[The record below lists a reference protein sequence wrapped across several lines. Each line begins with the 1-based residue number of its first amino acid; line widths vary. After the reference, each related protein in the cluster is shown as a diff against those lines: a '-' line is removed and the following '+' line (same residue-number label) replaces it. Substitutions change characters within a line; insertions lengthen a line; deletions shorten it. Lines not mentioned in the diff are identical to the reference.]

1 MKKSLVIIFAIMLF
15 ITPSFAQIEEEYT
28 EEEAIQLIAAY
39 GAREMEASVMAE
51 EELEKI
57 DNLKILLSEVEKEI
71 AEIQERLRE
80 IEEEKSD

>member
-1 MKKSLVIIFAIMLF
+1 MIKSLIIIFAIMLF

-39 GAREMEASVMAE
+39 GAREMEANVMAE
-51 EELEKI
+51 KELEKI

>member
-15 ITPSFAQIEEEYT
+15 ITPSFAQIEEEYI

-39 GAREMEASVMAE
+39 GAREMEANVMAE

-57 DNLKILLSEVEKEI
+57 DNLKVLLSEVEKEI

>member
-39 GAREMEASVMAE
+39 GAREAEANIMAE
-51 EELEKI
+51 KELEKI